1 MRQILVISV
10 GEVMLMGQLG
20 TGDTANVL
28 MDSSSIL
35 SGGEFDSNL
44 SDYVKVVTGG
54 DATCGIKSDGLLL
67 CWGVSSGSTDKL
79 GMGNNSASYV
89 TTHIGMI

>member
-1 MRQILVISV
+1 
-10 GEVMLMGQLG
+10 
-20 TGDTANVL
+20 

-54 DATCGIKSDGLLL
+54 DATCGIKSDGLLW
-67 CWGVSSGSTDKL
+67 CWGFYGGSAGKL
-79 GMGNNSASYV
+79 GIGNNSASYV